1 MTVEMEIAIRD
12 SQSGELTTEE
22 LGVLPDDFGYRE
34 TRLKL
39 PIVQP
44 NIQSQ
49 VLVQTKHDCC
59 MGSTSDRAYYLIW
72 DCNRGKDVQHTGSE
86 QTKMYIFR
94 KDNNTV
100 FGTSPS
106 ETIYRLN
113 VEILEQTSITEDHW
127 VFSDG

>member
-1 MTVEMEIAIRD
+1 VSEQAIHAYTPGDNLEPNALTTLSHDGEELWTVEGIGGTTFLVGNRLVSITATDNDSRNEIAIRD

-34 TRLKL
+34 TGLEL

-72 DCNRGKDVQHTGSE
+72 DCNR
-86 QTKMYIFR
+86 
-94 KDNNTV
+94 
-100 FGTSPS
+100 
-106 ETIYRLN
+106 
-113 VEILEQTSITEDHW
+113 
-127 VFSDG
+127 